1 MTQVLDLAD
10 IQGNIVRAY
19 GRFGFPK
26 ARFVFF
32 RIADGA
38 KGRAFVGAVTEK
50 VTTSERWTG
59 EAGGVAKPQVGTN
72 IAFPFR
78 GLEALGVP
86 GASLASFP
94 QEFISGMR
102 ARRDILGDDGPSAPE
117 HWDPIWQQTVHVG
130 ISGFGKDD
138 VAIARWYDWLT
149 GLVGASQGGVV
160 QLRGHRGEDGAEDLP
175 YQDGSAIYG
184 SDGDPTA
191 REHFGYMDGFGDPV
205 FQGQPG
211 SADRVAGGGK
221 RLRAGGWAP
230 LATGEFLLG
239 HPDEALEYPAAP
251 SPRLLS
257 RNGTFMAYRKLHE
270 NVGSFNGL
278 LDRLSGQYPGGR
290 ELLAAK
296 WSGRWRDNGAPL
308 AVVPDTGSKA
318 KLDQELA
325 ALEDRVRE
333 NPHDQEAKKA
343 LAALRGK
350 WRDFDYDDDLPGY
363 KCPVSGH
370 IRRANPRGYLEFN
383 TKAYATPGALDD
395 RRRIIRRGLPYG
407 RVADPSRDDGNHG
420 IIFMAVCASLERQ
433 FEFVQQQWINYANDF
448 KQGNEKDVLVGNH
461 DAKCPMRAV
470 ISSDP
475 AASEPPFFVTDIPR
489 LVTTRGGEYLF
500 FPSLTALRMIAAG
513 LVDPT

>member
-38 KGRAFVGAVTEK
+38 KGRAFVGAVTGQ

-59 EAGGVAKPQVGTN
+59 EVGAVPKPQLATN
-72 IAFPFR
+72 IAFTFR
-78 GLEALGVP
+78 GLKALGVP

-94 QEFISGMR
+94 QEFITGMR
-102 ARRDILGDDGPSAPE
+102 VRRDILGDDGPSAPE
-117 HWDPIWQQTVHVG
+117 HWDAIWQERVHIG
-130 ISGFGKDD
+130 ISVFAKDD
-138 VAIARWYDWLT
+138 AAIARWYDWLT
-149 GLVGASQGGVV
+149 GLVGGSQGGVV
-160 QLRGHRGEDGAEDLP
+160 QLRGHRGEGGAEDLP

-184 SDGDPTA
+184 SDGKPTA
-191 REHFGYMDGFGDPV
+191 KEHFGYTDGIGDPV
-205 FQGQPG
+205 FEGQPG
-211 SADRVAGGGK
+211 TADRVAGNGK

-239 HPDEALEYPAAP
+239 HADEALEYPAAP
-251 SPRLLS
+251 TPRLLS

-270 NVGSFNGL
+270 NVGSFNRL
-278 LDRLSGQYPGGR
+278 LDRMGAQYPGGS

-308 AVVPDTGSKA
+308 AIAPDQASKD
-318 KLDQELA
+318 KLDEELG
-325 ALEDRVRE
+325 ALKRRVED
-333 NPHDQEAKKA
+333 NPHDPEAKKA
-343 LAALRGK
+343 LAGLRRK
-350 WRDFDYDDDLPGY
+350 WWDFDYDDDLPGY
-363 KCPVSGH
+363 KSPVSGH
-370 IRRANPRGYLEFN
+370 IRRINPRGYLEFD

-407 RVADPSRDDGNHG
+407 RVTDSSRDDGNHG
-420 IIFMAVCASLERQ
+420 IIFMAVCASLDRQ

-448 KQGNEKDVLVGNH
+448 KLGNEKDILLGNH
-461 DAKCPMRAV
+461 DAKCPIHAV
-470 ISSDP
+470 IQSNP
-475 AASEPPFFVTDIPR
+475 KTGEPPFFVTDIPR
-489 LVTTRGGEYLF
+489 LVTTRGGEYF
-500 FPSLTALRMIAAG
+500 FVPSLTALRMIAAG
-513 LVDPT
+513 IVDPT